1 MRSKPLTLLIALGI
15 TLTLVIYLLAFQVSQ
30 TEQAVVFS
38 FGKPQRPITEAGFY
52 WKWPAPIQTVS
63 TFEKRLQVFRG
74 KLEQGITRD
83 GKNLIL
89 ETAVVWRIVEPLKFY
104 TSVGEVSVFE
114 NRFDAMIRSAD
125 KAVLGMY
132 KLADLINVNPKV
144 IKLDAF
150 ENQVLGEVK
159 TQAAKRFG
167 VEITDF
173 SIERIAFPESTT
185 QEVFNRM
192 KAERSRIIERIN
204 AEADGEAREIET
216 AAQSERAQLL
226 AEANAKAKQIRA
238 DADAQSA
245 QYYKV
250 FRQNPDLATFLFE
263 IDSLEEILKSR
274 STIIM
279 DTGTSPFTQLKQ
291 GSVGGSGE

>member
-1 MRSKPLTLLIALGI
+1 MRSKPLTLIIAVGI
-15 TLTLVIYLLAFQVSQ
+15 TMTLLVYLLAFQVKQ

-38 FGKPQRPITEAGFY
+38 FGKPQRPITEPGFY
-52 WKWPAPIQTVS
+52 WKWPVPIQTVS
-63 TFEKRLQVFRG
+63 RYEKRLQVFRG
-74 KLEQGITRD
+74 RLEQGITRD

-89 ETAVVWRIVEPLKFY
+89 ETAVVWRIVDPLQFY
-104 TSVGEVSVFE
+104 TSVGEISIFE

-125 KAVLGMY
+125 KAVLGTY
-132 KLADLINVNPKV
+132 KLADLINVKPEV

-150 ENQVLGEVK
+150 EKEVLSKV
-159 TQAAKRFG
+159 QAQASKRFG

-173 SIERIAFPESTT
+173 TIERIAFPESTT
-185 QEVFNRM
+185 QEIFNRM
-192 KAERSRIIERIN
+192 KAERSRIIERIK

-226 AEANAKAKQIRA
+226 AEASAKAKQIRA
-238 DADAQSA
+238 DADAKSA

-250 FRQNPDLATFLFE
+250 FRQNPDLASFLFE
-263 IDSLEEILKSR
+263 IDSLEEILRQR

-279 DTGTSPFTQLKQ
+279 DTGTSPFTQLKKTKK
-291 GSVGGSGE
+291 GAAGE